1 MRRQKRFSRQI
12 TCVVIGLFLAAGT
25 ALAADFQAEMVQTT
39 QGMEIKGKI
48 YVKGNKSRVDM
59 NMMGQ
64 QTQTISRLDK
74 QTVWLV
80 HPNQGFYME
89 MPVNPG
95 SPELLRDDAELKK
108 YASKKKVGTETVNG
122 YKCDKY
128 EITYHDA
135 SLGKMTTWIS
145 KKLNF
150 PVKVIQ
156 KGPQGESTVEYRNI
170 KTGNVPDS
178 LFELPPGMQKM
189 QMPGMGGMMPQNQ

>member
-1 MRRQKRFSRQI
+1 MLQK
-12 TCVVIGLFLAAGT
+12 
-25 ALAADFQAEMVQTT
+25 T
-39 QGMEIKGKI
+39 QGMEIQGKI
-48 YVKGNKSRVDM
+48 YVKANKSRVDM
-59 NMMGQ
+59 DMMGQ
-64 QTQTISRLDK
+64 QTRTISRLDK
-74 QTVWLV
+74 KTVWVV

-95 SPELLRDDAELKK
+95 SPELLRDDAELQK

-122 YKCDKY
+122 HKCDKY
-128 EITYHDA
+128 EIVYHDA

-150 PVKVIQ
+150 PIKVLQ

-178 LFELPPGMQKM
+178 LFELPPGLQKM
-189 QMPGMGGMMPQNQ
+189 QMPMMPQTQ